1 MAYQY
6 ENVKLE
12 KGMYGQSGRSFL
24 KVLESLDP
32 SENYKG
38 TALEGLDAFQRQLKR
53 FDAQERAEQIAEE
66 WSRAMQEGR
75 NGSVRDFVS
84 VGDVSIKAI
93 GADNQILDS
102 ETPVRQILEQLV
114 AKTGLP
120 PFMLGLSWS
129 STERMSAQQADMLTS
144 EITALRRTLE
154 PVIERVCTLWLRMH
168 GYGCRAV
175 VDWEDINLQDE
186 VEEAKAALYLQQA
199 RKLRQEND
207 EAEGK

>member
-1 MAYQY
+1 
-6 ENVKLE
+6 
-12 KGMYGQSGRSFL
+12 
-24 KVLESLDP
+24 
-32 SENYKG
+32 
-38 TALEGLDAFQRQLKR
+38 
-53 FDAQERAEQIAEE
+53 
-66 WSRAMQEGR
+66 MQESR

-129 STERMSAQQADMLTS
+129 STERMSSQQADMLTS

-154 PVIERVCTLWLRMH
+154 PAVGRICALWLRLH
-168 GYGCRAV
+168 GYGCRFK

-186 VEEAKAALYLQQA
+186 VEEAKATLYLQQA
-199 RKLRQEND
+199 RKLELENKK
-207 EAEGK
+207 AEGK